1 MENQKKKF
9 DLDTFVRIIAL
20 AKPHKIVFLSAIT
33 LSVIVAVISPI
44 RPYLVNVMV
53 NDYISNTVIKIDAT
67 QGGPSQATISE
78 KLEGIDL
85 EVARSSDGEA
95 IVIKGINGNELQKI
109 EEQLTGIEYVKST
122 GDLDGLYRLAGIF
135 VIVILFT
142 VLLRYLFIYRTA
154 LIGQLVIKDL
164 RVKVFNHITDLRL
177 RYFDQT
183 PIGKLTTRTTND
195 IEAINT
201 SFTNGL
207 VTMVADVLTIFSVVG
222 IMAFTSWRLTLL
234 SLTTLPLLMVATYIF
249 KEKVKAAFQIVRT
262 QVSTMN
268 AFLQER
274 ITGMRIVQI
283 FNAEKTEM
291 EKFKAINR
299 KYTQANLDSIL
310 YYAVFFPVVEII
322 NYLTLALMVWVGSR
336 WFLNDQV
343 SLGAMIA
350 FPIYISM
357 MFRPVRMLADKFNTL
372 QMGLVAAERV
382 FNVLD
387 NQDVIPDNGYLE
399 PKRLNGKIEF
409 KDVTFAYDGE
419 NKVIKN
425 LDFEVEP
432 GETLAIVGSTGSGK
446 STIINILN
454 RFYDIDNG
462 EILLDGENLSKY
474 KLENLRSR
482 MSMVLQDVFL
492 FTGSVMENITLKDDS
507 FTREQVIAA
516 SKVIGAHTFFEKL
529 PEGYDFMVMERGAN
543 LSMGQRQLISF
554 VRALLYDPDILIL
567 DEATSSIDTETESII
582 QYAIEKLI
590 EKRTSIIIAHRLST
604 IKHAHKIMVMEH
616 GEKLEIGSHEELLKN
631 PKGKYRELYE
641 MQFSTDQQEV
651 A

>member
-1 MENQKKKF
+1 
-9 DLDTFVRIIAL
+9 
-20 AKPHKIVFLSAIT
+20 
-33 LSVIVAVISPI
+33 
-44 RPYLVNVMV
+44 
-53 NDYISNTVIKIDAT
+53 
-67 QGGPSQATISE
+67 
-78 KLEGIDL
+78 
-85 EVARSSDGEA
+85 
-95 IVIKGINGNELQKI
+95 
-109 EEQLTGIEYVKST
+109 
-122 GDLDGLYRLAGIF
+122 
-135 VIVILFT
+135 VILLT
-142 VLLRYLFIYRTA
+142 VLLRYFFIYRTA

-164 RVKVFNHITDLRL
+164 RVKVFSHITNLRL

-234 SLTTLPLLMVATYIF
+234 SLTTLPLLMIATYIF

-283 FNAEKTEM
+283 FNAEKNEM
-291 EKFKAINR
+291 ENFKAINR

-322 NYLTLALMVWVGSR
+322 NYFTLALMVWVGSK

-343 SLGAMIA
+343 TLGAIIA

-387 NQDVIPDNGYLE
+387 NQEMIPDNGYLE
-399 PKRLNGKIEF
+399 PNDLDGKIEF
-409 KDVTFAYDGE
+409 KGVSFAYDDE
-419 NKVIKN
+419 NKVIKD
-425 LDFEVEP
+425 LDFTVEP

-454 RFYDIDNG
+454 RFYDIQEG
-462 EILLDGENLSKY
+462 KILLDGEDLSKY
-474 KLENLRSR
+474 KLEDLRSR

-492 FTGSVMENITLKDDS
+492 FTGSVMENITLKDES
-507 FTREQVIAA
+507 FTKEQVIEA
-516 SKVIGAHTFFEKL
+516 SKVIGAHAFFEKL
-529 PEGYDFMVMERGAN
+529 PEGYDFIVMERGAN

-604 IKHAHKIMVMEH
+604 IKHAHKIMVMDH

-631 PKGKYRELYE
+631 EKGKYRELYE
-641 MQFSTDQQEV
+641 MQFSSEEQEV